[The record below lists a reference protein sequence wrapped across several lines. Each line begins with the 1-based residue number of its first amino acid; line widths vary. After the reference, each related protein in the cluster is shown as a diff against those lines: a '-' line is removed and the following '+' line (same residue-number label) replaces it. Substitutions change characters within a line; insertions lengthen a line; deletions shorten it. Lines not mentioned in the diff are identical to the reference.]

1 MNAAANHEG
10 LTRASATRALVTA
23 CSVAG
28 LRSDEADLL
37 RLGENAIYAL
47 PHQNVVV
54 RVARSDA
61 GDIQEKVAK
70 ELSVARW
77 LSSQGFPGIA
87 PREDLPQP
95 LQAEG
100 RLVTFWEYIPPS
112 RNEPG
117 LTDLAMLLRELHTL
131 PDPDFALPALDPF
144 PTMWRRLEQAHG
156 VKKQDV
162 DFLSEACSHSEAAFH
177 DVVAQHP
184 TGLIHGDAHRG
195 NLLGRGDGVL
205 LIDYEAVAVGPQ
217 GWDLLP
223 TAIAVDRFA
232 LPRPEYGAFCRN
244 YGQDVTTS
252 EGYEELR
259 TVRELGMT
267 TWLMQNAQSGAAAEE
282 FAIRME
288 SLRKEDRERHWH
300 AL

>member
-1 MNAAANHEG
+1 
-10 LTRASATRALVTA
+10 VTA
-23 CSVAG
+23 CKVAG
-28 LRSDEADLL
+28 LNSDQADLL

-47 PHQNVVV
+47 PREGLAV

-61 GDIQEKVAK
+61 KSIEEKVTK
-70 ELSVARW
+70 ELNFARW
-77 LSSQGFPGIA
+77 LRSQGFPGVG
-87 PREDLPQP
+87 PRDDLPQP
-95 LQAEG
+95 LRAEG

-112 RNEPG
+112 RTEPG
-117 LTDLAMLLRELHTL
+117 LTDLAMLLRALHAL
-131 PDPDFALPALDPF
+131 PEPDFALPALDPF

-162 DFLSEACSHSEAAFH
+162 EFLSEACSRSEAAFH

-184 TGLIHGDAHRG
+184 TGLVHGDAHRG
-195 NLLGRGDGVL
+195 NLLGHGDRIL

-217 GWDLLP
+217 SWDLLP
-223 TAIAVDRFA
+223 TAIAVSRFA
-232 LPRPEYGAFCRN
+232 LPRPDYDAFCRS

-267 TWLMQNAQSGAAAEE
+267 TWLMQNAQAGAAAEE
-282 FAIRME
+282 FAVRME
-288 SLRKEDRERHWH
+288 SLRKEDRERRWH

>member
-1 MNAAANHEG
+1 MNAAASHQG
-10 LTRASATRALVTA
+10 LTRASATRALVSA

-28 LRSDEADLL
+28 LGSDQADLL

-47 PHQNVVV
+47 PREGVVV

-61 GDIQEKVAK
+61 GDVEEKVAK
-70 ELSVARW
+70 ELAVARW
-77 LSSQGFPGIA
+77 LMSQGFPAVG
-87 PREDLPQP
+87 PRDDLPQP
-95 LQAEG
+95 VRAEG

-112 RNEPG
+112 QIEPD
-117 LTDLAMLLRELHTL
+117 LADLAMLLRDLHAL
-131 PDPDFALPALDPF
+131 PDPDVVLPTLDPF
-144 PTMWRRLEQAHG
+144 PIMWRRLEQAQG
-156 VKKQDV
+156 VKRQDA
-162 DFLSEACSHSEAAFH
+162 DFLSQACARSEAAFRK
-177 DVVAQHP
+177 VVGRHP
-184 TGLIHGDAHRG
+184 TGLVHGDAHRG
-195 NLLGRGDGVL
+195 NLLGCGERVL

-217 GWDLLP
+217 AWDLLP

-232 LPRPEYGAFCRN
+232 LPRSDYDAFCRS

-267 TWLMQNAQSGAAAEE
+267 TWLMQNAQSGAAARE
-282 FAIRME
+282 FALRME
-288 SLRKEDRERHWH
+288 SLRKDDRERRWH

>member
-1 MNAAANHEG
+1 MKPAANHEG
-10 LTRASATRALVTA
+10 LTRASATQALLTA
-23 CSVAG
+23 CKVAG
-28 LRSDEADLL
+28 LRADQADLL

-47 PHQNVVV
+47 PHEGLVV
-54 RVARSDA
+54 RVARSD
-61 GDIQEKVAK
+61 GEDTGRKVAK
-70 ELSVARW
+70 ELAVARW
-77 LSSQGFPGIA
+77 LMSRGFPAVG
-87 PREDLPQP
+87 PRDDLTQP
-95 LQAEG
+95 LRAEG

-112 RNEPG
+112 RTEPG
-117 LTDLAMLLRELHTL
+117 LTNLAMLLREFHTL
-131 PDPDFALPALDPF
+131 PEPDFALPALDPF
-144 PTMWRRLEQAHG
+144 PTMWRRLEHAHG

-162 DFLSEACSHSEAAFH
+162 DFLSEACARSETLFH

-195 NLLGRGDGVL
+195 NLLGRGDQVL

-217 GWDLLP
+217 AWDLLP

-232 LPRPEYGAFCRN
+232 LPRLEYDAFCRS
-244 YGQDVTTS
+244 YGQDVTSS

-282 FAIRME
+282 FTVRME
-288 SLRKEDRERHWH
+288 SLRKGDRERHWH